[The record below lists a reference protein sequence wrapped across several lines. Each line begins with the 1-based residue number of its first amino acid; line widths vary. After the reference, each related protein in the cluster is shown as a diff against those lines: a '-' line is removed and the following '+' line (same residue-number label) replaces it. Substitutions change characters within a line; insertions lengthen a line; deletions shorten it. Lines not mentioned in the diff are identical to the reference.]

1 MDNPHLPRPVRAW
14 LQTALSNWQQ
24 QGIVTPEQA
33 SRIQSLY
40 PHEEPD
46 APGKQNRILYV
57 LGAMAAFLFGAA
69 LLLVIGYNW
78 NEMAREAKLGIML
91 AGTALVHGLGFWFHR
106 RMGWPLAGEI
116 AHFLGCIVYGA
127 GIWLVAQ
134 AYHLDAHYPD
144 GMWWWA
150 LGVLPLVILSGAP
163 LFHLLY
169 VGLLAVWCGM
179 EVLGFPTARDT
190 LFFGWTSLPHGAYT
204 LPLLALPGFFWA
216 YKKTSPI
223 LLGLYLPLIGWWCF
237 LQAIAWHA
245 NNWTAFWVGGVGSV
259 LLLLA
264 QVHQPGNRMA
274 IPFRLWGTLLTLGAW
289 LFISSNSFWNQLRYV
304 RGTPAHTSHL
314 WFLNSVLCA
323 ITLTAVVTILALVWL
338 RTRRDASYKPDL
350 ARLWVPSAMA
360 IATVVFGY
368 LGLVGEQAAVP
379 AMVFGNL
386 AILAMAILLI
396 RVGVLEERVQ
406 PFAGGILC
414 FLVWT
419 LVRYID
425 LFDASWG
432 MLGAAGIFT
441 LAGIGLLA
449 VGKFWAATS
458 RTHKA
463 AIAEGG
469 PAQTVII
476 WPAWVDRCLAWTNT
490 HGQALLVAMV
500 GMQLAVVGGM
510 VALEQFSMR
519 NAQTVYLQVVPV
531 DPRDFFRGDY
541 VVLGYDFD
549 RVIRR
554 DLPGGSNQLFVS
566 LAPSADGKVWE
577 ATQASHSRPD
587 TGIYLE
593 GKINRWST
601 WGFSRPL
608 FGIEAFYVQEGQGIY
623 WEQAIREKK
632 VFAEVHIAPSG
643 KARLKGLTAE

>member
-1 MDNPHLPRPVRAW
+1 MDNPNLPRPIRAW
-14 LQTALSNWQQ
+14 LQTALSDWQQ
-24 QGIVTPEQA
+24 QGILSSEQA
-33 SRIQSLY
+33 ERIQTLY
-40 PHEEPD
+40 PPEPD

-78 NEMAREAKLGIML
+78 SDMPREAKLGIML

-106 RMGWPLAGEI
+106 RMAWPLAGEI

-163 LFHLLY
+163 LYHLLY

-179 EVLGFPTARDT
+179 EVLGFQNPSDT
-190 LFFGWTSLPHGAYT
+190 ILFGWTNLPHGAYT
-204 LPLLALPGFFWA
+204 LPLLILPGFFWA
-216 YKKTSPI
+216 YRKTSSI
-223 LLGLYLPLIGWWCF
+223 LLGLYLPLVAWWCF
-237 LQAIAWHA
+237 LQGTAWHA
-245 NNWTAFWVGGVGSV
+245 SNWTTFWVGGVGSI

-274 IPFRLWGTLLTLGAW
+274 IPFRFWGTLLTLGAW
-289 LFISSNSFWNQLRYV
+289 LIISYKKFWEEFNYGWARTATTY
-304 RGTPAHTSHL
+304 PL
-314 WFLNSVLCA
+314 WIVLCV
-323 ITLTAVVTILALVWL
+323 IILATVAAILTLVW
-338 RTRRDASYKPDL
+338 RRIRLNASYKPDL
-350 ARLWVPSAMA
+350 LRIFAPVILA
-360 IATVVFGY
+360 IATVIFGF
-368 LGLVGEQAAVP
+368 LGLAGEQSALP
-379 AMVFGNL
+379 AIVFGNL
-386 AILAMAILLI
+386 AILTIAILLI

-414 FLVWT
+414 FLIWT
-419 LVRYID
+419 LVRYFD

-449 VGKFWAATS
+449 VGKFWAATA
-458 RTHKA
+458 RTPKA
-463 AIAEGG
+463 TAPENG
-469 PAQTVII
+469 PGQTTLI
-476 WPAWVDRCLAWTNT
+476 WPAWVNRCLAWTNT

-519 NAQTVYLQVVPV
+519 NAQTVYLKVVPV

-554 DLPGGSNQLFVS
+554 DLPGGSNHLFVS
-566 LAPSADGKVWE
+566 LAPSADGNVWE

-593 GKINRWST
+593 GKINRRSN
-601 WGFSRPL
+601 WGISRPL
-608 FGIEAFYVQEGQGIY
+608 FGIEAFYVQEGLGLY

-632 VFAEVHIAPSG
+632 VVAEVLIAPSG